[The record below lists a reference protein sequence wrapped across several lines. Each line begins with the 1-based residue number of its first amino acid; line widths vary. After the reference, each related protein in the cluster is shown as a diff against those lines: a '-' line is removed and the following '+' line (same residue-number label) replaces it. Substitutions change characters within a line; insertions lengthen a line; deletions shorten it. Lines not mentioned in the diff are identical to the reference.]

1 MSLTGS
7 APVKLTLSSNF
18 LRNTSF
24 DNDDLDIHY
33 RVETNASI
41 FNPSPLTK
49 LYRWDTKAEKEVLI
63 AEWKKS
69 CWSSD
74 KYRIVAHASLGDPA
88 SHLGPSVLRHVVR
101 VLSLRFYFFDSFSL
115 IINDQL

>member
-49 LYRWDTKAEKEVLI
+49 LYRWDTKAEKEVLV

-74 KYRIVAHASLGDPA
+74 KYRIVAHASGEHDFTPVWEILPHTWGLPYSA
-88 SHLGPSVLRHVVR
+88 MLCV
-101 VLSLRFYFFDSFSL
+101 FSL
-115 IINDQL
+115 